1 MKRDAMKTI
10 LFIDESESYRFLL
23 GEELSEE
30 GYKVLTADSNEE
42 ALSKFRGTK
51 PSLIILEFKQK
62 NAGEE
67 SFKKLREQYPNILW
81 IGYSTFIRCP
91 DEFRKWIDFYLP
103 KSGHIDE
110 LKVLIRC
117 IRTAGLMKSA

>member
-1 MKRDAMKTI
+1 MKRDIIKTI

-30 GYKVLTADSNEE
+30 GYKVLTASNKEE

-62 NAGEE
+62 NVGEE
-67 SFKKLREQYPNILW
+67 SFKKLKEQYPNILW
-81 IGYSTFIRCP
+81 I
-91 DEFRKWIDFYLP
+91 
-103 KSGHIDE
+103 DE
-110 LKVLIRC
+110 LKALIRC
-117 IRTAGLMKSA
+117 IRTAGLMKSG